1 MTTPVN
7 VLENALFRKKSH
19 HLDELN
25 VNVQCELPR
34 IWTTL
39 DKDKLLL
46 DDQVGR
52 WIGVK
57 ARHGNSKRNKN
68 VSRFLGRWKDNA
80 ILVVLNFKNL
90 DSILSLLLAGNFYA
104 FERFLSIATTAS
116 DVAISTTPVTVRA
129 LGT

>member
-1 MTTPVN
+1 
-7 VLENALFRKKSH
+7 
-19 HLDELN
+19 
-25 VNVQCELPR
+25 
-34 IWTTL
+34 
-39 DKDKLLL
+39 
-46 DDQVGR
+46 
-52 WIGVK
+52 VK